1 LSQAYCFTNANINAR
16 PSGEGRT
23 IQQFDRI
30 KNGRKAI
37 LLSALTLNSVV
48 NRGLVVVPVLP
59 IVPGSARAAGSGI
72 TAHTIIVT
80 MIAFVF
86 DAFVYFF
93 PMNADFT
100 GRLNAKTHLIPFY
113 SENRHIN
120 VIAYDYRFANSS
132 GQDQHCCLLPLSLL
146 FLSSLPEGIN
156 RAIFRFVFLS
166 LFDAG
171 FVERKYGY
179 LFIVAA

>member
-1 LSQAYCFTNANINAR
+1 M
-16 PSGEGRT
+16 
-23 IQQFDRI
+23 
-30 KNGRKAI
+30 
-37 LLSALTLNSVV
+37 VV
-48 NRGLVVVPVLP
+48 TVLP
-59 IVPGSARAAGSGI
+59 VVPGSARAASSGI
-72 TAHTIIVT
+72 TGITVHTIIVT
-80 MIAFVF
+80 VIAFVF
-86 DAFVYFF
+86 NAFVYFF
-93 PMNADFT
+93 TMNADFT

-171 FVERKYGY
+171 FAERKCGY